1 MGEQIKEDKPNSHR
15 SRTLGQI
22 ALEVFSI
29 VLGVLL
35 ALAVSEWQEK
45 RSNQERAGVALVN
58 VRAELKSNLELLEY
72 IHPNNSQVVAEI
84 ASGETSSDE
93 DATIIPGVQMR
104 SSAWQTLGS
113 TGLSNFVDYELLIEL
128 SQLYAMIDVYRKTG
142 YSFITSNLNMAA
154 TATALDSSVD
164 NDRFSQNFLSY
175 FQMLVQIE
183 AVLIETHQ
191 KAMDTV
197 DQALSD

>member
-1 MGEQIKEDKPNSHR
+1 MGEQIKEDKPNYHR

-45 RSNQERAGVALVN
+45 RSNQERAGLALVN

-84 ASGETSSDE
+84 ASGETGSDE

-113 TGLSNFVDYELLIEL
+113 TGLSNFVDYELFIQL

-175 FQMLVQIE
+175 FQMLIQIE
-183 AVLIETHQ
+183 AVLIETHH
-191 KAMDTV
+191 KAMDTI